1 MSYCL
6 VPITVKELQPFLNP
20 IYQVDNLLPDIKL
33 LKSSVKTMI
42 DRPALWKPTASGG
55 FQTDDLSEVFD
66 DAYFELLSKVGSL
79 VSQVG
84 KSWNIPQQLEL
95 ISYWTNIKYDKH
107 FGVSHLHPNS
117 IISGVFYV
125 TVPFGSGG
133 ITFERPDNQELC
145 FRVVDAN
152 AYSCKHFTIESK
164 ENMLLLFP
172 SFMRH
177 RIEVNKFQNANDQ
190 RISISFNYGVSL

>member
-1 MSYCL
+1 M
-6 VPITVKELQPFLNP
+6 IAVKELQPFVNS
-20 IYQVDNLLPDIKL
+20 IYQVDNLLPTTAP
-33 LKSSVKTMI
+33 LKSSIQTMLN
-42 DRPALWKPTASGG
+42 DSMLWKRTASGG
-55 FQTDDLSEVFD
+55 FQTEDLSEVRYD
-66 DAYFELLSKVGSL
+66 SYIELLSKVGAL

-84 KSWNIPQQLEL
+84 KLWNIPQQLEL
-95 ISYWTNIKYDKH
+95 INYWTNVKHDKH

-125 TVPFGSGG
+125 NVPFGSGG

-145 FRVVDAN
+145 FRVLEPN
-152 AYSCKHFTIESK
+152 AYSCKHFTVDSK

-177 RIEVNKFQNANDQ
+177 RVEVNRFQNAHDQ